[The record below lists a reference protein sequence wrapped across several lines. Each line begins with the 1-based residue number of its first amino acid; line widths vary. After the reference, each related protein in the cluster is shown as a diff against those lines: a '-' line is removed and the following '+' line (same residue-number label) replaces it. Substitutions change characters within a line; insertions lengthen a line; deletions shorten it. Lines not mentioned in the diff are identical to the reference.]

1 MGEKAELNDAKR
13 SPYECGF
20 SPIGRARSPFR
31 VQYFLLAVLFLIFD
45 VEVCLFVPVLKY
57 LWRRANFIAAGV
69 RIMFRLILLFGLVY
83 EFRCGAL
90 D

>member
-1 MGEKAELNDAKR
+1 MELNDAKR
-13 SPYECGF
+13 SPFECGF

-57 LWRRANFIAAGV
+57 L
-69 RIMFRLILLFGLVY
+69 
-83 EFRCGAL
+83 
-90 D
+90 

>member
-1 MGEKAELNDAKR
+1 MELNDAKR
-13 SPYECGF
+13 SPFECGF

-57 LWRRANFIAAGV
+57 LWRGGILVSVGV
-69 RIMFRLILLFGLVY
+69 RIMFRLILLLGLVY

-90 D
+90 DWA